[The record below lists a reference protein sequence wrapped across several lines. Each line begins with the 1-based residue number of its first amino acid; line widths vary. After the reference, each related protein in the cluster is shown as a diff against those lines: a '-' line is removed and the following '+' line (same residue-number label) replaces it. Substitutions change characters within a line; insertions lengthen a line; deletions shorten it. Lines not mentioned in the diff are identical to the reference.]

1 MGRRFVRSILMK
13 PTKVTFFTTNF
24 QFGKQQSRHKNI
36 SSSIVLYTSGQTSD
50 SRRHSTCWV
59 SPHGST
65 LYQHAV
71 PWTQVICS
79 TQPSPVHLLGMHS
92 TSNRDTHLYPLHNS
106 YSSTDNNT
114 AVGRSG
120 GFTDGVRRGW
130 MTLRDSLFSSPTS
143 APTLMEWPFKG
154 QRVHLITIS
163 TPPPKPLFN
172 VWWVASIYIFIQYYY
187 SLFIF
192 FLSQD
197 SEHGCKPTD
206 KSCTHIFAMFKILC

>member
-1 MGRRFVRSILMK
+1 MSFCLNRMIV
-13 PTKVTFFTTNF
+13 
-24 QFGKQQSRHKNI
+24 QFGKQQSCHKNI

-120 GFTDGVRRGW
+120 GSPMECGEVGW
-130 MTLRDSLFSSPTS
+130 HFETPYFHPRHRHPPSWNGPSKDSACTS
-143 APTLMEWPFKG
+143 
-154 QRVHLITIS
+154 
-163 TPPPKPLFN
+163 
-172 VWWVASIYIFIQYYY
+172 
-187 SLFIF
+187 
-192 FLSQD
+192 
-197 SEHGCKPTD
+197 
-206 KSCTHIFAMFKILC
+206 